1 MIVFDKSSLGKVLT
15 KYKSDFLLG
24 HWQDEKYKW
33 EAVKWFQDKWN
44 IDAVD
49 FAGMLELSLKL
60 TDNLM
65 GSNNYYPGRM
75 IIKFAKA
82 APDEVK
88 EMFANLFDES
98 KDVCIRIEDFK
109 KRSNNMLQKYGNGA
123 ANHYQTE
130 NAISTYLW
138 LKFPERYY
146 IYKIRE
152 IKKAAE
158 VLRSN
163 YAFKRG
169 AYLQNLHNFY
179 LFYDEIHDEIKK
191 DTELV
196 NLLKTNLTDSC
207 YPDNDLRTLTL
218 DIGFYISK
226 KYSKIISKDKPRLFD
241 PNDNLSN
248 KEGSEM
254 NESKA
259 RFRKWFAPIVDTL
272 FALGGEGNRQE
283 VHQQIIKRYNIRD
296 DELEVKNKSGYPVII
311 NDIDWAR
318 NYLTYEDILDSNASN
333 GIWRLTEL
341 GKKIKMTDSLA
352 GKIIN
357 KWVRIN
363 TAKRKKETEPQIDL
377 SCYYEYRIAEYTKE
391 AFLSEVYMD
400 EAKYDALVS
409 ILKHKKNII
418 LQGAPGVGKT
428 FAAKRLAYSIMG
440 HKDNSR
446 IKMVQFHQN
455 YTYEDFVMGYRP
467 CDNGFKLEYGI
478 FYQFCEEARQHKD
491 DYFFIIDEINRGNLS
506 KIFGELLMLI
516 EKDYRDE
523 EIVLSYNGEAFAV
536 PHNLYII
543 GMMNTADR
551 SLTLV
556 DYALRRRFSFFSMEP
571 GYDTNGFRKYQQSIN
586 NEKLNAIIDI
596 VRELNIAISADST
609 LGKGFCIGHSYFCE
623 LTECTDDQL
632 KTIVE
637 YDIIPTLSEYWFDNE
652 AELEKWNNR
661 LLGVF

>member
-1 MIVFDKSSLGKVLT
+1 MFDKSSLVKVLT

-24 HWQDEKYKW
+24 HWKDEKYKW
-33 EAVKWFQDKWN
+33 EAVKWFQDNWD

-75 IIKFAKA
+75 INKFAKA

-109 KRSNNMLQKYGNGA
+109 KHSNYMLQKYGNGA

-146 IYKIRE
+146 IYKIGE
-152 IKKAAE
+152 IKKVAE

-163 YAFKRG
+163 YTFKKG
-169 AYLQNLHNFY
+169 AYLQNLRNFY
-179 LFYDEIHDEIKK
+179 LLYDEIHDEIIK
-191 DTELV
+191 DAELV

-207 YPDNDLRTLTL
+207 YPDNDLRTLTI
-218 DIGFYISK
+218 DIGFYISRE
-226 KYSKIISKDKPRLFD
+226 YSKIISKDKPRLFN

-248 KEGSEM
+248 KEGGEM

-272 FALGGEGNRQE
+272 FAMGGEGNRQE
-283 VHQQIIKRYNIRD
+283 VHQQIIKRYNISN

-318 NYLTYEDILDSNASN
+318 NYLTYEGILDINASN

-341 GKKIKMTDSLA
+341 GKRIKMTDSLA

-363 TAKRKKETEPQIDL
+363 AAKRKKEAEPQIDL
-377 SCYYEYRIAEYTKE
+377 SCYYEYKIDEYTKE
-391 AFLSEVYMD
+391 TFLSQVFMD
-400 EAKYDALVS
+400 EAKYTALVN
-409 ILKHKKNII
+409 IIKHKKNII

-428 FAAKRLAYSIMG
+428 YAAKRLAYSMMG
-440 HKDNSR
+440 QKDDSR
-446 IKMVQFHQN
+446 IRVVQFHQN

-467 CDNGFKLEYGI
+467 CDNGFKLEYGV
-478 FYQFCEEARQHKD
+478 FYQFCEEARQHTE

-523 EIVLSYNGEAFAV
+523 EIILSYNGKPFAV
-536 PHNLYII
+536 PHNLFII

-551 SLTLV
+551 SLTFV
-556 DYALRRRFSFFSMEP
+556 DYALRRRFSFFPMEP

-586 NEKLNAIIDI
+586 SETLNAIIDI
-596 VRELNIAISADST
+596 VRELNIVISADST
-609 LGKGFCIGHSYFCE
+609 LGKGFCIGHSYFCR

-637 YDIIPTLSEYWFDNE
+637 YDIIPTISEYWFDNE
-652 AELEKWNNR
+652 AELEKWTNR
-661 LLGVF
+661 LMGVF

>member
-1 MIVFDKSSLGKVLT
+1 
-15 KYKSDFLLG
+15 
-24 HWQDEKYKW
+24 
-33 EAVKWFQDKWN
+33 
-44 IDAVD
+44 
-49 FAGMLELSLKL
+49 
-60 TDNLM
+60 
-65 GSNNYYPGRM
+65 
-75 IIKFAKA
+75 
-82 APDEVK
+82 
-88 EMFANLFDES
+88 
-98 KDVCIRIEDFK
+98 
-109 KRSNNMLQKYGNGA
+109 
-123 ANHYQTE
+123 
-130 NAISTYLW
+130 
-138 LKFPERYY
+138 
-146 IYKIRE
+146 
-152 IKKAAE
+152 
-158 VLRSN
+158 
-163 YAFKRG
+163 
-169 AYLQNLHNFY
+169 
-179 LFYDEIHDEIKK
+179 
-191 DTELV
+191 
-196 NLLKTNLTDSC
+196 
-207 YPDNDLRTLTL
+207 
-218 DIGFYISK
+218 
-226 KYSKIISKDKPRLFD
+226 
-241 PNDNLSN
+241 
-248 KEGSEM
+248 
-254 NESKA
+254 
-259 RFRKWFAPIVDTL
+259 
-272 FALGGEGNRQE
+272 
-283 VHQQIIKRYNIRD
+283 
-296 DELEVKNKSGYPVII
+296 
-311 NDIDWAR
+311 
-318 NYLTYEDILDSNASN
+318 
-333 GIWRLTEL
+333 
-341 GKKIKMTDSLA
+341 
-352 GKIIN
+352 
-357 KWVRIN
+357 
-363 TAKRKKETEPQIDL
+363 
-377 SCYYEYRIAEYTKE
+377 
-391 AFLSEVYMD
+391 
-400 EAKYDALVS
+400 
-409 ILKHKKNII
+409 
-418 LQGAPGVGKT
+418 
-428 FAAKRLAYSIMG
+428 MG

-467 CDNGFKLEYGI
+467 CDNGFKLEYGV